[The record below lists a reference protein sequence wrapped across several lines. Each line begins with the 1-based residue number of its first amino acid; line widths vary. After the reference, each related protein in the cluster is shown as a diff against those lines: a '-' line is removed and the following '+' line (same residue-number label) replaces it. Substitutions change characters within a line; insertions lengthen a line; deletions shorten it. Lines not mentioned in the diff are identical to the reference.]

1 MSTTNIPPNGGKA
14 TGCHPE
20 ERPFRF
26 GAVAVP
32 GLKGAVKSAP
42 HVAYGGLATPSTR
55 ANVVY
60 AGTQEGKVL
69 CVEQQDFP
77 FRTEATAE
85 VPVVGTCCFEHLAT
99 VSGTL
104 DKGFS
109 FIITFFCLGCD

>member
-1 MSTTNIPPNGGKA
+1 MI
-14 TGCHPE
+14 C
-20 ERPFRF
+20 
-26 GAVAVP
+26 VP
-32 GLKGAVKSAP
+32 GAVKSAP

-77 FRTEATAE
+77 FPTEATAE

-109 FIITFFCLGCD
+109 FIITFFVLVVTDRTDHLLPFSNPAAC